1 MDINWV
7 FFERYCLKFNLLYL
21 NFRIFKL
28 FGNVNVVVFMVI
40 WVVDDVGV
48 FGVGIVMEGVICIL
62 F

>member
-1 MDINWV
+1 M
-7 FFERYCLKFNLLYL
+7 LYL